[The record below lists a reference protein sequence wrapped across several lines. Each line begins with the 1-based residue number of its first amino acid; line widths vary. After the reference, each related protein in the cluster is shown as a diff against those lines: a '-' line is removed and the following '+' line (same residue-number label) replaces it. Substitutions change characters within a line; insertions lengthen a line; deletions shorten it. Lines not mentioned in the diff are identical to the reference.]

1 MHSWL
6 VVLIV
11 AWVGGIALGVG
22 QVGLVIMASGT
33 MVVAIAARLARA
45 KMPIIVSSLLL
56 YGLGY
61 LYGYQNV
68 VQPNHQN
75 CSSGQLGVGRVVERP
90 QVREMS
96 VRYVMEDESGCRY
109 MVYAQRWPVYG
120 AGDVVSASEGRSMPV
135 ADVAQE
141 QAGYASYLTRQGVA
155 HVVLYPQ
162 LNLVRPTAQTN
173 WGYDNLNER
182 VGRYFVE
189 PDAALIR
196 AMVMADRGQL
206 PADIVESWRRAG
218 ISHVLSISGLHI
230 SLLAGMLVVGLR
242 PLPLPPRWRAALCL
256 ALLWGYVWFIGAP
269 VSAQRAGI
277 FWSVVLV
284 AFRLGWLVS
293 LPTALLLAVVIFA
306 TLNPAL
312 LADVSVQLS
321 VAGVAGIFL
330 SLFLG
335 RRLFAEARGFRRFVG
350 LPLAVSLGAI
360 LATWPLV
367 SFYFGI
373 ISPVALLANFLVVP
387 VVPLVLAGSLA
398 ALATTFVVPS
408 LALLLSSGVH
418 GLIWWMNA
426 VALACARLPGGYFSY
441 SISRPAAIAYYL
453 VIAMLLMVVMCGQG
467 RSWREVWE

>member
-6 VVLIV
+6 VVLIL

-33 MVVAIAARLARA
+33 VVVAVAARLARA
-45 KMPIIVSSLLL
+45 KKPIIVSSLVL

-61 LYGYQNV
+61 FYGYQNI
-68 VQPNHQN
+68 VQPNQQD
-75 CSSGQLGVGRVVERP
+75 CSSSQLGVGMVAPRP
-90 QVREMS
+90 QVRAMS

-109 MVYAQRWPVYG
+109 MVYAERWPVYG
-120 AGDVVSASEGRSMPV
+120 AGDVVSVSDGRSIPLAEV
-135 ADVAQE
+135 ARE
-141 QAGYASYLTRQGVA
+141 QAGYASYLMRQGVA
-155 HVVLYPQ
+155 HVILYPE
-162 LNLVRPTAQTN
+162 LNLVRPTERAD
-173 WGYDNLNER
+173 WGYTKLNER
-182 VGRYFVE
+182 VDRYFVE
-189 PDAALIR
+189 PDAGLIR
-196 AMVMADRGQL
+196 AMVMADQGQL
-206 PADIVESWRRAG
+206 PADLVESWRRAG

-230 SLLAGMLVVGLR
+230 TLLAGLLVVGLR

-256 ALLWGYVWFIGAP
+256 GLLWGYVWFIGAP

-293 LPTALLLAVVIFA
+293 LPTALLLALVIFSTFDP
-306 TLNPAL
+306 TLL
-312 LADVSVQLS
+312 KDISMQLS
-321 VAGVAGIFL
+321 VGGVVGIFL

-335 RRLFAEARGFRRFVG
+335 RRIFADARGSRRFVL
-350 LPLAVSLGAI
+350 LPLAVSLGAT

-387 VVPLVLAGSLA
+387 VVPLILAGSLIT
-398 ALATTFVVPS
+398 LATTFVVPS
-408 LALLLSSGVH
+408 LALLLSVGVH
-418 GLIWWMNA
+418 GLILWTNT
-426 VALACARLPGGYFSY
+426 VAAWGARLPGGSFSF
-441 SISRPAAIAYYL
+441 SISRPAVIAYYL
-453 VIAMLLMVVMCGQG
+453 VMALLLLVVMRGQG